1 MLKNIATLFHKKIKS
16 IEDELNTKTKI
27 DEVLSKFLREE
38 ILKNTEIDCQLS
50 YTFNKGIVKIETNN
64 KLVAQE
70 FALRIRYLEEKLRKE
85 GIVFRKLLI

>member
-1 MLKNIATLFHKKIKS
+1 MLRNITTLFHKKIKA
-16 IEDELNTKTKI
+16 IEYELNAKIKI
-27 DEVLSKFLREE
+27 DETLSKFLREE

-70 FALRIRYLEEKLRKE
+70 IALRIRYLEEKLRKE
-85 GIVFRKLLI
+85 GVVFRKLLI